1 MIGGSDRKKTAS
13 GLIPGP
19 LVIMVYSGRSE
30 FEGYVVNVE
39 VEAFG
44 AYVRFAAAGAYH
56 YYGVGGSGVGAVITF
71 FYYGAELAFGVAGVV
86 SVAVAA

>member
-1 MIGGSDRKKTAS
+1 MVFRNVTLRCSDL
-13 GLIPGP
+13 GLI
-19 LVIMVYSGRSE
+19 
-30 FEGYVVNVE
+30 E

-71 FYYGAELAFGVAGVV
+71 FYNGAELAFGVAGVV
-86 SVAVAA
+86 SVAVVAEAYP

>member
-1 MIGGSDRKKTAS
+1 M
-13 GLIPGP
+13 IPGP

-56 YYGVGGSGVGAVITF
+56 YYGVGGSGVGGVVAN
-71 FYYGAELAFGVAGVV
+71 GAELAFGVAGVV
-86 SVAVAA
+86 SVAVVAEAYP